1 MLRPPA
7 HSGYN
12 APASHPEEKQNGRNT
27 SVCQLK
33 YHTHTHTQTI
43 NYTHAQICYI
53 QKQINM
59 DISAHLPD
67 CVCEKRVYSHTHSYT
82 KRHIYIHTH
91 TPVIHT
97 QVHRNKSGC
106 LAGHHCFK
114 FRPTFHNSGCL
125 MWHLFQWARG
135 EGK

>member
-1 MLRPPA
+1 

-33 YHTHTHTQTI
+33 YHTQTI
-43 NYTHAQICYI
+43 NYTHAQIGYI

-67 CVCEKRVYSHTHSYT
+67 CVCEIRVYSHTH
-82 KRHIYIHTH
+82 TH
-91 TPVIHT
+91 TQTHRQPLQRSCCWVVKYASACPGPVEQT
-97 QVHRNKSGC
+97 
-106 LAGHHCFK
+106 
-114 FRPTFHNSGCL
+114 
-125 MWHLFQWARG
+125 
-135 EGK
+135 